1 MIGTLHD
8 IPNRE
13 AFQPVEVVQ
22 RLPQD
27 SQRGGIVGVTAGDGI
42 RPCRRDLFTYPVE
55 NREADRE
62 GQPGLI
68 PIELRLQPVQQSGS
82 VRVRDDGQCVCPGT
96 QRGNAAAHEY
106 GIGGDCAQD
115 QAKQNGCRYDGGGR
129 CAASLEV
136 RRGRMRTV
144 PPSSVSSRKTRS
156 GVRRCA
162 ARS

>member
-1 MIGTLHD
+1 MIGALHD

-82 VRVRDDGQCVCPGT
+82 VRVRDGGQCVCPGT
-96 QRGNAAAHEY
+96 QRGNAAAHEN

-115 QAKQNGCRYDGGGR
+115 QAKQNGCRYDQDK
-129 CAASLEV
+129 AF
-136 RRGRMRTV
+136 
-144 PPSSVSSRKTRS
+144 
-156 GVRRCA
+156 GVDNLRLPL
-162 ARS
+162 